1 MKCWQQAT
9 HSSVE
14 YNIPFS
20 SCHVARRPFVRL
32 RRPQMSLQSARG
44 LHDEGY
50 FQDLLVAVG
59 LAKSCTPRKHGSGTP
74 MRGLRRIK
82 TSGPNTHKLPF
93 GVMWTITL
101 ITAVT
106 MAVINFFTIWII
118 SFAVEWKFNT
128 LQAMV
133 DNLGVWFAIV
143 GFTGICSCL
152 ALCCTLFIFTCAPAA
167 GGSGAPENK
176 GFLNGNE
183 MPELFTLQ
191 NLIGRAVATMLANVT
206 GYPVGREGPTV
217 TMGSNLAYIITS
229 AMALPFVRQWVDV
242 DAPGS
247 ATSAATMIDED
258 RFEHAKRIVCTV
270 GGACGMAM
278 LFDSPIGGIVYM
290 FEEITSSAWPVEVTF
305 RAFAGT
311 CVCALLSRALLN
323 MCGTST
329 KAFVVYEWNPQPQGW
344 SWRDVPFFILL
355 VVLHLV
361 PPACAL
367 CRACIS
373 SEMTTQDI
381 NDWTTVCNGL
391 RETEQ
396 DALWLDV
403 LEAAYSIKDCQQAL
417 HAMPDFLGRFLVRDF
432 EYKGFRHVL
441 GHEVSD
447 DGDEE
452 FGAQLDAD
460 LQAAATLMLRLVMTI
475 AKRQALQPADWQEA
489 SAACGKALRTLP
501 SRYRLQRQLPGALN
515 DARTLRYL
523 EDSFDDACGGLNPLA
538 SQEGQCL
545 FEGRHGISWS
555 DVQALLA
562 KDGDVVCSFSGPLL
576 VQQLVHKTAVSIV
589 RMRALRSCEGIDEG
603 ATVLWEV
610 DAGLGSQLQQGL
622 VIDGHWRLLES
633 EFCFMRGF
641 EWICPEW
648 ALRASESEDAVLI
661 GPFSAFHTR
670 ACLAVASARQ
680 KLMTRLAAYQPYNKM
695 ADAVL
700 YGGLVALTY
709 SLVALSANCKHT
721 AQDAAEFVRY
731 DCEEGKYNPVA
742 SLLLTT
748 SEGAVKRL
756 FSRHDANEIHFRNEL
771 LAFVSY
777 TSLNIGLTGVPVPSG
792 NFTGSMLIGGLIGRM
807 MGALV
812 RDYGKP
818 GMAVSGVY
826 AMVGS
831 ASMLAGFKQMAV
843 AVVVFITGAANDL
856 GLVPPLMLAVTISL
870 LLNKLINERGF
881 DEEQILRKAIAYLP
895 AEPPRLMDRTV
906 ALELCDD
913 LPPEAVL
920 APEVDFRTIQ
930 AALQQDKV
938 DCFPVLKEGG
948 HCIGFTTRARLQAA
962 TEVWQASGFMDAS
975 DRGAASSL
983 KEAVSDGGGEQMGK
997 LVSAAVARE
1006 SSFTGT
1012 VLPVKRLTER
1022 APYTILEDSLELR
1035 GSERERQRERER
1047 LPHQ

>member
-1 MKCWQQAT
+1 
-9 HSSVE
+9 
-14 YNIPFS
+14 
-20 SCHVARRPFVRL
+20 
-32 RRPQMSLQSARG
+32 MSLQSARG
-44 LHDEGY
+44 IHDEGY
-50 FQDLLVAVG
+50 FQDMLVAVG
-59 LAKSCTPRKHGSGTP
+59 LAKSCTPRKTGAGSP

-82 TSGPNTHKLPF
+82 TSGPQTHKLPF

-152 ALCCTLFIFTCAPAA
+152 ALCCTLFIHTCAPAA

-191 NLIGRAVATMLANVT
+191 NLVGRAIATMLANVT

-217 TMGSNLAYIITS
+217 TMGSNLAYLITS
-229 AMALPFVRQWVDV
+229 GMALPFVRQWVDV

-290 FEEITSSAWPVEVTF
+290 FEEITSSSWPVEVTF

-355 VVLHLV
+355 
-361 PPACAL
+361 
-367 CRACIS
+367 
-373 SEMTTQDI
+373 
-381 NDWTTVCNGL
+381 
-391 RETEQ
+391 
-396 DALWLDV
+396 
-403 LEAAYSIKDCQQAL
+403 
-417 HAMPDFLGRFLVRDF
+417 
-432 EYKGFRHVL
+432 
-441 GHEVSD
+441 
-447 DGDEE
+447 
-452 FGAQLDAD
+452 
-460 LQAAATLMLRLVMTI
+460 
-475 AKRQALQPADWQEA
+475 
-489 SAACGKALRTLP
+489 
-501 SRYRLQRQLPGALN
+501 
-515 DARTLRYL
+515 
-523 EDSFDDACGGLNPLA
+523 
-538 SQEGQCL
+538 
-545 FEGRHGISWS
+545 
-555 DVQALLA
+555 
-562 KDGDVVCSFSGPLL
+562 
-576 VQQLVHKTAVSIV
+576 
-589 RMRALRSCEGIDEG
+589 
-603 ATVLWEV
+603 
-610 DAGLGSQLQQGL
+610 
-622 VIDGHWRLLES
+622 
-633 EFCFMRGF
+633 
-641 EWICPEW
+641 
-648 ALRASESEDAVLI
+648 AVLI

-680 KLMTRLAAYQPYNKM
+680 KLMSRLAAYNPYSKM

-856 GLVPPLMLAVTISL
+856 GLIPPLMLAVTIAL

-895 AEPPRLMDRTV
+895 AEPPRLLDRTV

-913 LPPEAVL
+913 LPSEAVL
-920 APEVDFRTIQ
+920 APEVDFRAIK
-930 AALQQDKV
+930 AALEQDKV

-962 TEVWQASGFMDAS
+962 MEVWEASGFIDSS
-975 DRGAASSL
+975 DRGAAL
-983 KEAVSDGGGEQMGK
+983 KEAVSDAGGEQMGK

-1006 SSFTGT
+1006 SSFTGN

-1022 APYTILEDSLELR
+1022 APYTILEDMPGPRLYTLFAKA
-1035 GSERERQRERER
+1035 GAKAACVISERGEFKGMISRKGLIETTRRYEEASDEGLDETLGDDDEEQS
-1047 LPHQ
+1047 LVVPA

>member
-1 MKCWQQAT
+1 
-9 HSSVE
+9 
-14 YNIPFS
+14 
-20 SCHVARRPFVRL
+20 
-32 RRPQMSLQSARG
+32 
-44 LHDEGY
+44 
-50 FQDLLVAVG
+50 
-59 LAKSCTPRKHGSGTP
+59 

-152 ALCCTLFIFTCAPAA
+152 ALCCTLFIFTCASAA

-191 NLIGRAVATMLANVT
+191 NLVGRAVATMLANVT

-355 VVLHLV
+355 
-361 PPACAL
+361 
-367 CRACIS
+367 
-373 SEMTTQDI
+373 
-381 NDWTTVCNGL
+381 
-391 RETEQ
+391 
-396 DALWLDV
+396 
-403 LEAAYSIKDCQQAL
+403 
-417 HAMPDFLGRFLVRDF
+417 
-432 EYKGFRHVL
+432 
-441 GHEVSD
+441 
-447 DGDEE
+447 
-452 FGAQLDAD
+452 
-460 LQAAATLMLRLVMTI
+460 
-475 AKRQALQPADWQEA
+475 
-489 SAACGKALRTLP
+489 
-501 SRYRLQRQLPGALN
+501 
-515 DARTLRYL
+515 
-523 EDSFDDACGGLNPLA
+523 
-538 SQEGQCL
+538 
-545 FEGRHGISWS
+545 
-555 DVQALLA
+555 
-562 KDGDVVCSFSGPLL
+562 
-576 VQQLVHKTAVSIV
+576 
-589 RMRALRSCEGIDEG
+589 
-603 ATVLWEV
+603 
-610 DAGLGSQLQQGL
+610 
-622 VIDGHWRLLES
+622 
-633 EFCFMRGF
+633 
-641 EWICPEW
+641 
-648 ALRASESEDAVLI
+648 AVLI

-680 KLMTRLAAYQPYNKM
+680 KLMSRLAAYQPYNKM

-856 GLVPPLMLAVTISL
+856 GLVVPLMLAVTISL

-895 AEPPRLMDRTV
+895 AEPPRSMDRTV

-920 APEVDFRTIQ
+920 AAEVDFRTIQ

-962 TEVWQASGFMDAS
+962 AEVWQASGFMDAS

-1022 APYTILEDSLELR
+1022 HPYTILEEMPGPRLYTLFAKA
-1035 GSERERQRERER
+1035 GAKAACVISERGEFKGMISRKGLIETTRRYEEASDEGLAEDLGEDDEEQSLVPEVAPR
-1047 LPHQ
+1047 